1 MQKPK
6 VLLIGGPTGVGKT
19 KLSLIC
25 AKVLN
30 GEIISADSVQV
41 YKGLNI
47 GSAKIS
53 FNEME
58 GVPHHFIDI
67 LNPKEAFD
75 VETFR
80 KKAHELIIK
89 LNNENKL
96 PIIVGGTGFYMRA
109 LLFPYTLGNS
119 EKNLEVRKKY
129 EMLAKEKDNEYV
141 YSILEKI
148 DKESASKLHFNDTK
162 RVIRA
167 LEIYETTGKKKS
179 EQTLQLE
186 SIYDYTLLAL
196 TRDRKELY
204 SVINERVEDM
214 FKQGLLE
221 EVTHLVK
228 NEGLTSNLQSM
239 SAIGYKEFFDYFNK
253 TSTLEEVKEKIKQN
267 TRNYAKRQLT
277 YFKTMPEV
285 KWVNLKDGIEPVITF
300 LKQKF

>member
-25 AKVLN
+25 AKELN

-58 GVPHHFIDI
+58 GVTHHFIDI

-75 VETFR
+75 VDTFR
-80 KKAHELIIK
+80 KKAHEIIIK
-89 LNNENKL
+89 LNNEGKL

-109 LLFPYTLGNS
+109 LLFPYTLGS
-119 EKNLEVRKKY
+119 SSKNLEVRKKY
-129 EMLAKEKDNEYV
+129 ELLLKEKGNEYV
-141 YSILEKI
+141 YNLLQKVDE
-148 DKESASKLHFNDTK
+148 ESANKLHYNDTK
-162 RVIRA
+162 RIIRA

-179 EQTLQLE
+179 EQTLKLE

-204 SVINERVEDM
+204 EAINERVEDM
-214 FKQGLLE
+214 FNKGLLE
-221 EVTHLVK
+221 EVKHLIV
-228 NEGLTSNLQSM
+228 EQGLTSNFQSM
-239 SAIGYKEFFDYFNK
+239 SAIGYKEFFEYFNK
-253 TSTLEEVKEKIKQN
+253 KNTLEEVKEKIKQN

-277 YFKTMPEV
+277 YFKTMPQV
-285 KWVNLKDGIEPVITF
+285 HWVNLKDGIEPVISY